1 MSTKIPEKQIGATG
15 FEPAATSTPYW
26 CANQTALRPDR
37 QFPIIRHFFEI
48 HKEECPPKRGPLVFA
63 AAILPS
69 LRMVRPDGKLGR
81 GAVGRPDREKEQKK
95 RREKRPNV
103 LLYESRQ

>member
-1 MSTKIPEKQIGATG
+1 
-15 FEPAATSTPYW
+15 
-26 CANQTALRPDR
+26 
-37 QFPIIRHFFEI
+37 
-48 HKEECPPKRGPLVFA
+48 
-63 AAILPS
+63 
-69 LRMVRPDGKLGR
+69 MVRPDGKLGR